1 MTEMASRRPGEDCSA
16 FIDRAVR
23 ERERVRVTRDGK
35 DVAAVIPIEDLEL
48 LERFEDHLDLLE
60 ALEALDEAVEQGGVI
75 AWEQFE
81 AELGLS

>member
-1 MTEMASRRPGEDCSA
+1 MAEMASHSPGENCSA

-23 ERERVRVTRDGK
+23 EKERVRVSRDGK

-48 LERFEDHLDLLE
+48 LEQFEDHLDLLE
-60 ALEALDEAVEQGGVI
+60 ALEALDEAVEKGGVI
-75 AWEQFE
+75 PWEHLE